1 MSGTGTPALVGNRM
15 GTHATEGDWMGVER
29 GQRSYT
35 RINNCNNIK

>member
-1 MSGTGTPALVGNRM
+1 MGSQWALSEA
-15 GTHATEGDWMGVER
+15 THATEGDWMGVER